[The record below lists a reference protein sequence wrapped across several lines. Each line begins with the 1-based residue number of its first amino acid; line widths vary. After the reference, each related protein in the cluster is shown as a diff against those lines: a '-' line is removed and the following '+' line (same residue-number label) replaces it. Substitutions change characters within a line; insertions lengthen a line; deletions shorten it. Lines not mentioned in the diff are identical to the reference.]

1 MIIEARAYARA
12 GLLGNPSDGYF
23 GKTISISVRNFGA
36 RVSLYETPEL
46 RIEPQ
51 QQDINC
57 FKNIYHLVESV
68 KSTGYYGGTRLIKA
82 AIRKFCEYCE
92 QNDLRLSHRNF
103 TIRYNSTIPRQI
115 GLAGSSAIITATLRA
130 LKQFYEVEI
139 PKEIFPNITLAAETE
154 ELGINAGL
162 QDRVIQAYGGCV
174 YMDFDK
180 ANMDRDGHGKYER
193 LDVEKL
199 PNLYIAYKTNLGK
212 VSGVVLNDIKTRYE
226 RGDIEV
232 LESLARIEA
241 IAEEGRKAI
250 IAGKTRKLHALT
262 NENFDLRSK
271 IMNIS
276 ESNRE
281 LVQTAR
287 KCGASA
293 KFSGSGGSIIGIY
306 EDNDMLTRLIV
317 ELKKINARVIK
328 PYIV

>member
-92 QNDLRLSHRNF
+92 QSGLRLSHRNF

-212 VSGVVLNDIKTRYE
+212 VSGVVLNDLKTRYE

>member
-92 QNDLRLSHRNF
+92 QSGLRLSHRNF